1 MSGQEITA
9 YARAGELIAG
19 RWRLLREI
27 GRGSSG
33 RVWQARDEHLDRD
46 VAVKV
51 LETAAGDEEQVQ
63 RFERE
68 IRVTARLQHPGIC
81 AVFEAAAD
89 EGGHPCYV
97 MTLSRGRT
105 LDRFLE
111 ELRQSPDHWRTWPLV
126 DRLTLFLKLLDIT
139 HYAHSQGVVHRD
151 LKPANIVIGQY
162 GELWVLDWGL
172 ARDLREEQAA
182 EKAWDA
188 AFASAEEKTKTP
200 LGTPALPPEPPTVRS
215 QRIDAITVIMSDPDS
230 SETQA
235 MPALEPTQQQPS
247 SRITTPVP
255 SSTSSRSDRQRSTD
269 SHRRS
274 SMRVSRSTHF
284 GQILGSPAYM
294 SPEQAL
300 GRASVVDQRTDVY
313 SLGSILVEMMALR
326 TPQEMGENEALIDF
340 ITRIKKGDRK
350 TLRDLWPDAPQTLQ
364 TIAEWAL
371 ARDPQDRYPDCEVFA
386 QDLRTLLVQVSE
398 SYAEQEARRLAM
410 ERDGAWRSLG
420 RWDFAASPEA
430 GPFTLPS
437 TSWCGE
443 QVGHVHHP
451 ELGGM
456 LLGGYGL
463 QIYPLAVEVGDD
475 VRVTVELELVQGE
488 ELWILSRGTD
498 PRQCYQFKLG
508 AYEGRW
514 ITISRARGAEDP
526 LDAELM
532 TMRPMREGET
542 TTRVDRQPRSHRVVV
557 ECEGQVLRFHVDGQE
572 PLSFRDLNPVSV
584 APGHTVAIATW
595 KTQALVRSLSVER
608 RHSPLMV
615 SSYTVGNE
623 FLRLGMH
630 KEAES
635 WYARFLAEHPDSDL
649 AAEAAFLRCMAVMK
663 HGDLADAAEALR
675 EYLSD
680 NLEHVLA
687 RDGIFTL
694 AKVQYERHGG
704 SLRAAIRELLGYQES
719 GDVVRTRF
727 CLWIMPLIGAQVEH
741 GGLTTEVEQDLEHL
755 ARLMRGSP
763 DESALMGTL
772 SRWLSSHLRSW
783 LNHLVDR
790 NDTVAIAAC
799 REAMRRAR
807 AVGYTITIRE
817 PRMLGDYARISHDI
831 TSNNDPART
840 VLMIGRGEDRPT
852 TLFDFVRDAL
862 VLVGMGALQPILES
876 LSGDDELTPVERVMR
891 AGLRR
896 RSGDTPG
903 AQEDLEWCFRLT
915 DELETSRTS
924 LTKLFA
930 ARLGCLALGYL
941 PASLVLD
948 GLGTIRQD
956 ILHSP
961 LLALTAFT
969 CESHGDRLTAM
980 QLWRE
985 LAVDGTGFALVGKQ
999 GIERLG

>member
-1 MSGQEITA
+1 M
-9 YARAGELIAG
+9 
-19 RWRLLREI
+19 
-27 GRGSSG
+27 
-33 RVWQARDEHLDRD
+33 
-46 VAVKV
+46 
-51 LETAAGDEEQVQ
+51 
-63 RFERE
+63 
-68 IRVTARLQHPGIC
+68 
-81 AVFEAAAD
+81 
-89 EGGHPCYV
+89 
-97 MTLSRGRT
+97 
-105 LDRFLE
+105 
-111 ELRQSPDHWRTWPLV
+111 
-126 DRLTLFLKLLDIT
+126 
-139 HYAHSQGVVHRD
+139 VV
-151 LKPANIVIGQY
+151 
-162 GELWVLDWGL
+162 
-172 ARDLREEQAA
+172 
-182 EKAWDA
+182 
-188 AFASAEEKTKTP
+188 
-200 LGTPALPPEPPTVRS
+200 EPPTVRS
-215 QRIDAITVIMSDPDS
+215 QRLDAITVIMNDPDN

-235 MPALEPTQQQPS
+235 MPALEAQQNQPS
-247 SRITTPVP
+247 SRITTPVSTASTSRGEGRP
-255 SSTSSRSDRQRSTD
+255 SSDSHRQRSTE

-284 GQILGSPAYM
+284 GQVLGSPAYM

-326 TPQEMGENEALIDF
+326 TPQEMGDNEALIDF
-340 ITRIKKGDRK
+340 LSRIKKGDRK
-350 TLRDLWPDAPQTLQ
+350 TLRDLWPEA
-364 TIAEWAL
+364 
-371 ARDPQDRYPDCEVFA
+371 PQDRYPDCEVFA
-386 QDLRTLLVQVSE
+386 QDLRTLLIQVSE
-398 SYAEQEARRLAM
+398 SYAEQEAKRLAM
-410 ERDGAWRSLG
+410 ERDGAWRGLG

-456 LLGGYGL
+456 LLGGDGL

-475 VRVTVELELVQGE
+475 VRVTAEIELVQGE
-488 ELWILSRGTD
+488 ELWILARGTD
-498 PRQCYQFKLG
+498 ARQCYQFKLG

-514 ITISRARGAEDP
+514 ITISRSRGAEDP

-542 TTRVDRQPRSHRVVV
+542 STRVERKPRSHRIVV

-572 PLSFRDLNPVSV
+572 PLAFRDLNPVSV
-584 APGHTVAIATW
+584 ALGHTIAIATW

-615 SSYTVGNE
+615 PSYTVGNE

-635 WYARFLAEHPDSDL
+635 WYARFLAEHPDSEL
-649 AAEAAFLRCMAVMK
+649 AAEASFLRCMAVMK
-663 HGDLADAAEALR
+663 HGDLAEAAEALR
-675 EYLSD
+675 EYLSE

-687 RDGIFTL
+687 RDAIFTL

-704 SLRAAIRELLGYQES
+704 NLRAAIRELLGYQES

-741 GGLTTEVEQDLEHL
+741 GGLTTDVETDLEHL

-790 NDTVAIAAC
+790 NDTVAIATC

-817 PRMLGDYARISHDI
+817 PRMLGDYARISHDV
-831 TSNNDPART
+831 TVNNDPART
-840 VLMIGRGEDRPT
+840 VLVIGRGEDRPT
-852 TLFDFVRDAL
+852 TLFDFVRDAM
-862 VLVGMGALQPILES
+862 VLVGMGALQPILDS
-876 LSGDDELTPVERVMR
+876 LSGGDELTPVERVMR

-896 RSGDTPG
+896 RSGDNPG

-969 CESHGDRLTAM
+969 CESHGDRLTAL

>member
-1 MSGQEITA
+1 MPGQEINPTA
-9 YARAGELIAG
+9 RPGELIAG

-27 GRGSSG
+27 GRGTSG
-33 RVWQARDEHLDRD
+33 RVWQAKDEHLERD

-51 LETAAGDEEQVQ
+51 LEASIEDEEQVR

-89 EGGHPCYV
+89 DTSRPCYV
-97 MTLSRGRT
+97 MTLARGRT
-105 LDRFLE
+105 LDQFIE
-111 ELRQSPDHWRTWPLV
+111 ELRQVPDHWRTWPLV
-126 DRLTLFLKLLDIT
+126 DRLTLFLKLLDIM

-172 ARDLREEQAA
+172 ARDLHEEQAA

-188 AFASAEEKTKTP
+188 AFSTADEKVKTP
-200 LGTPALPPEPPTVRS
+200 QPTPDPVTVRS
-215 QRIDAITVIMSDPDS
+215 QRLDTATVIMNDPDAA
-230 SETQA
+230 ETQA
-235 MPALEPTQQQPS
+235 LESRRQPPS

-255 SSTSSRSDRQRSTD
+255 GQSSTSERLRSTD

-284 GQILGSPAYM
+284 GQIMGSPAYM

-326 TPQEMGENEALIDF
+326 TAQEMGEGEALIDF
-340 ITRIKKGDRK
+340 LARIKKGDRR
-350 TLRDLWPDAPQTLQ
+350 TLRDLWPEAPQTLQ

-371 ARDPQDRYPDCEVFA
+371 ARDHQDRYPDCEVFA
-386 QDLRTLLVQVSE
+386 QDLRTLLIQVSE
-398 SYAEQEARRLAM
+398 SYAQQEAVRMAR
-410 ERDGAWRSLG
+410 EREGAWRGLG
-420 RWDFAASPEA
+420 RWDFTANPDS
-430 GPFTLPS
+430 GPFNLPS

-463 QIYPLAVEVGDD
+463 QIYPLQVEVGDD
-475 VRVTVELELVQGE
+475 VRVTVEIELIQGE
-488 ELWILSRGTD
+488 EFWLLARGID
-498 PRQCYQFKLG
+498 PSQSYQFRLG

-514 ITISRARGAEDP
+514 STITRSRGAASP
-526 LDAELM
+526 QDAELLS
-532 TMRPMREGET
+532 MRPMRETET
-542 TTRVDRQPRSHRVVV
+542 TTKIERSQRSHRIVV
-557 ECEGQVLRFHVDGQE
+557 ECEGQILRFHVDGQE
-572 PLSFRDLNPVSV
+572 PLAFRDLNPLTV
-584 APGHTVAIATW
+584 APGTTIALATW
-595 KTQALVRSLSVER
+595 KTQALVRTLTVER
-608 RHSPLMV
+608 RHAPLMV
-615 SSYTVGNE
+615 PSYTVGNE
-623 FLRLGMH
+623 LLRLGLNQ
-630 KEAES
+630 EAEN
-635 WYARFLAEHPDSDL
+635 WYVRFLAEHADS
-649 AAEAAFLRCMAVMK
+649 AEAVQASFLRCMAVLK
-663 HGDLADAAEALR
+663 RGDLAATSEALR
-675 EYLSD
+675 EFLGD
-680 NLEHVLA
+680 HLEDVLA
-687 RDGIFTL
+687 RDAIFTL

-741 GGLTTEVEQDLEHL
+741 GGLTTEVEHDLEHL

-763 DESALMGTL
+763 DESALMGTM
-772 SRWLSSHLRSW
+772 SRWLSSHLRGW

-790 NDTVAIAAC
+790 TDAVAISAC
-799 REAMRRAR
+799 RDAMRRSR
-807 AVGYTITIRE
+807 ALGYTITIRE
-817 PRMLGDYARISHDI
+817 PRMLSDYARISHEI
-831 TSNNDPART
+831 SNTDDPART
-840 VLMIGRGEDRPT
+840 VLVIGRGEDRPT
-852 TLFDFVRDAL
+852 TLFDFVRDSL
-862 VLVGMGALQPILES
+862 VLVGMGAERPVLAA
-876 LSGDDELTPVERVMR
+876 LSGGEELTPVERVLR

-896 RSGDTPG
+896 RLGETAG

-948 GLGTIRQD
+948 GLSTIRED

-985 LAVDGTGFALVGKQ
+985 LAAEGTGFSLVGKQ
-999 GIERLG
+999 GIERLS

>member
-1 MSGQEITA
+1 MSGADTTTTTK
-9 YARAGELIAG
+9 AGELIAG
-19 RWRLLREI
+19 RWRLLREL
-27 GRGSSG
+27 GRGTSG
-33 RVWQARDEHLDRD
+33 RVWQARDEHLERD

-51 LETAAGDEEQVQ
+51 LEAPLGDEEQAQ

-68 IRVTARLQHPGIC
+68 IHVTARLQHPGIC
-81 AVFEAAAD
+81 AVFEAATDDA
-89 EGGHPCYV
+89 GHPCYV
-97 MTLSRGRT
+97 MTLARGRT

-111 ELRQSPDHWRTWPLV
+111 ELRQTPDQWRTWPLV
-126 DRLTLFLKLLDIT
+126 DRLTLFLKLLDIM
-139 HYAHSQGVVHRD
+139 HYAHNQGVVHRD

-172 ARDLREEQAA
+172 ARDLREEQAT

-188 AFASAEEKTKTP
+188 AFATN
-200 LGTPALPPEPPTVRS
+200 EPPRPKSEVMTPVDPTTVRS
-215 QRIDAITVIMSDPDS
+215 QRLSAATVIMNDPDS

-235 MPALEPTQQQPS
+235 MPALQPTS
-247 SRITTPVP
+247 ERVTTQVP
-255 SSTSSRSDRQRSTD
+255 TSTSRSDRLRPTD

-300 GRASVVDQRTDVY
+300 GKSSIVDQRTDVH
-313 SLGSILVEMMALR
+313 SLGSILVELMTLH
-326 TPQEMGENEALIDF
+326 TPQEMGESEALIDF
-340 ITRIKKGDRK
+340 LSRIKKGDRRS
-350 TLRDLWPDAPQTLQ
+350 LRDLWPEAPQTLQ
-364 TIAEWAL
+364 TISEWAL

-386 QDLRTLLVQVSE
+386 QELRTLLVQVSE
-398 SYAEQEARRLAM
+398 SYAKQEADRLAR
-410 ERDGAWRSLG
+410 EREGAWRSLG
-420 RWDFAASPEA
+420 RWDFTASPES
-430 GPFTLPS
+430 GPFNLPS
-437 TSWCGE
+437 NSWCGE

-463 QIYPLAVEVGDD
+463 QIYPLQVEVGDD
-475 VRVTVELELVQGE
+475 LRVTVELELVQGE
-488 ELWILSRGTD
+488 EVWLLARGTD
-498 PRQCYQFKLG
+498 PRHCYQFRLG

-514 ITISRARGAEDP
+514 ITISRSRGAENP
-526 LDAELM
+526 LDAELL

-542 TTRVDRQPRSHRVVV
+542 TTRVERQPKSHRVVV

-572 PLSFRDLNPVSV
+572 PLAFRDLNPISI
-584 APGHTVAIATW
+584 APGHSIAIATW
-595 KTQALVRSLSVER
+595 KTQALVRKLALER
-608 RHSPLMV
+608 RHAPLMV
-615 SSYTVGNE
+615 PSYTVGNE

-630 KEAES
+630 KEAEA
-635 WYARFLAEHPDSDL
+635 WYGRFLAEHPDSEP
-649 AAEAAFLRCMAVMK
+649 APEASFLRCMAVVRR
-663 HGDLADAAEALR
+663 GDLALAAETLR
-675 EYLSD
+675 EFLSD
-680 NLEHVLA
+680 QLEHVLA
-687 RDGIFTL
+687 RDAIFTL
-694 AKVQYERHGG
+694 AKVQYERNGG
-704 SLRAAIRELLGYQES
+704 NLRSAVRELLGYQES

-741 GGLTTEVEQDLEHL
+741 GGLTTEVEHDLEHL

-790 NDTVAIAAC
+790 TDAVAIATS

-807 AVGYTITIRE
+807 ALGYTITIRE
-817 PRMLGDYARISHDI
+817 PRMLGDYHRITGDII
-831 TSNNDPART
+831 TSNDAART
-840 VLMIGRGEDRPT
+840 VLVIGRGEDRPT
-852 TLFDFVRDAL
+852 TLFDFSRDAL
-862 VLVGMGALQPILES
+862 VLVGMGAAQQVLDA
-876 LSGDDELTPVERVMR
+876 LSGDDLTPVEHVLR

-896 RSGDTPG
+896 KLGDNAG
-903 AQEDLEWCFRLT
+903 ATEDLEWCFRLT

-948 GLGTIRQD
+948 GLATIRAD

-969 CESHGDRLTAM
+969 CECHGDRLTALH
-980 QLWRE
+980 LWRE
-985 LAVDGTGFALVGKQ
+985 LSTEGSGFALLGKQ
-999 GIERLG
+999 GIERMG